1 MDSSYLS
8 IVVVPEN
15 VVVQESS
22 GVQEILRRIQKMI
35 TIMILM
41 RLLLKPT

>member
-22 GVQEILRRIQKMI
+22 GDIQEILRIQKMI